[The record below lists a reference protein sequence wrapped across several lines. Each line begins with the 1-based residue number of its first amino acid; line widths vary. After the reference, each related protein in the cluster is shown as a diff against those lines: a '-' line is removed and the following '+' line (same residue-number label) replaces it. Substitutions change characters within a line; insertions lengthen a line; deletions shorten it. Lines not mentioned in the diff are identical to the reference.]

1 MANTSKRIEVIIAA
15 FTAEFEK
22 RLRASTSSVKD
33 LDAASRQVERGG
45 LSAARRGVQSISQSL
60 ESMRRAAIAAFS
72 INAIRGY
79 AAGFVQTADAMRAM
93 DQRLLLT
100 ARNTNDYAAAQ
111 KTVVEIA
118 RDAHQGLGGVAQLYT
133 RMALATANLNVS
145 QQDLAEVT
153 RTVALATALSG
164 SSAQEAAAGLL
175 QFSQAMGSNRL
186 QGDELR
192 SVLENMPILT
202 QVFVDAAGGSIARL
216 REMATAGELTTEWL
230 INAIKAGRGT
240 IEAQAKA
247 MPVTVGAAMAD
258 LRNEASIYI
267 ASVNQSTGATDKLA
281 AAIKWLGTHLDTV
294 AQGGFLA
301 LSAALSYL
309 VGRGLSAATAAISG
323 FIGKLAVTPVVASAA
338 TAAVSANARALTS
351 YGAAASIATAQ
362 TAANTAA
369 QTAATAAQT
378 AAGTVM
384 SRLPGALL
392 GLVNPITA
400 VTTVLGLGAA
410 AWLMWG
416 RSADS
421 ELAKAERRL
430 EELERYNR
438 MLKGLS
444 GSDIELNDTS
454 KKIGAARAEVA
465 KLEKDLAD
473 AIAEPSGIPFD
484 NTIGRTA
491 KQLDEAHELLKKHE
505 QAYAKIQDN
514 MRIEAEQRGVKEIAA
529 EMSVT
534 DFIREQDEERRKITA
549 SKLENDLAEIE
560 KKRQAE
566 LKSIESRFQG
576 EDRVRVRQ
584 AINARFDAAAAK
596 AREDADEKSAKK
608 ADAAARKAEAEAG
621 RRERGLLKEQ
631 KLRSEIDAE
640 TLRAAGQEKILAMEL
655 EKIEASKLGT
665 KLARAEAE
673 LAIDKRIMA
682 ERLSIKRQE
691 IAAMEQDA
699 RRSDS
704 NTSQADVIR
713 AQADLAAMQVEA
725 LRQEHDKLASV
736 AQERLA
742 EVEKAW
748 RRGTGSVEAYRQAVR
763 EALAAGVILEEE
775 ARERLVAS
783 GDDMGTALSLG
794 MQQARE
800 RMQTDAE
807 MMIQIGTELGDRISD
822 GLVSAWDSWLMG
834 TQNAKEALIDF
845 ARSTISWLSQVIL
858 KQMLM
863 NALMGAAGTTGGG
876 LLGMLGMA
884 TGGTVQALAGGGSV
898 RGWSP
903 SRTADNIPIRATAGE
918 FMQPVRAVDYYGINF
933 MERIRRLELPRN
945 IAHALAGGTVPAV
958 PSGYRL
964 AQGGMPEAGPQTTV
978 KAGDTKLRVINVL
991 DKNMVGDF
999 LRTAD
1004 GETAIINMIRRN
1016 GATIRTLIGG

>member
-1 MANTSKRIEVIIAA
+1 
-15 FTAEFEK
+15 
-22 RLRASTSSVKD
+22 
-33 LDAASRQVERGG
+33 
-45 LSAARRGVQSISQSL
+45 
-60 ESMRRAAIAAFS
+60 MRRAAIAAFS
-72 INAIRGY
+72 IKAIRGY

-118 RDAHQGLGGVAQLYT
+118 RDAHQGLGEVAQLYT
-133 RMALATANLNVS
+133 RMAQATANLNVS
-145 QQDLAEVT
+145 QKDLAEVT

-175 QFSQAMGSNRL
+175 QFSQAMGANRL

-202 QVFVDAAGGSIARL
+202 KVFVDAAGGSIARL
-216 REMATAGELTTEWL
+216 REMATAGELTTEWM
-230 INAIKAGRGT
+230 INAIKAGRDT

-410 AWLMWG
+410 AWLTWG
-416 RSADS
+416 RSADN
-421 ELAKAERRL
+421 ELAKAKGRVA
-430 EELERYNR
+430 ELQRTNQ
-438 MLKGLS
+438 MLKELS
-444 GSDIELNDTS
+444 DPSLRLQATS
-454 KKIGAARAEVA
+454 RNITAARAEVA

-473 AIAEPSGIPFD
+473 AVAEPSGIPFD

-491 KQLDEAHELLKKHE
+491 RQLEEARKDLKDNE
-505 QAYAKIQDN
+505 QEHAEIQEN
-514 MRIEAEQRGVKEIAA
+514 IRLTTEQRGAKQIAV

-534 DFIREQDEERRKITA
+534 DEIRKQNEERRKLTA

-576 EDRVRVRQ
+576 EDGVRVRQ
-584 AINARFDAAAAK
+584 AVNARFDAEAAK
-596 AREDADEKSAKK
+596 AREGAAEKSAKK
-608 ADAAARKAEAEAG
+608 GDAAARKAEAEAK
-621 RRERGLLKEQ
+621 RRERELLKEQ
-631 KLRSEIDAE
+631 KIQSKIDAE
-640 TLRAAGQEKILAMEL
+640 TLRAESEKRILALEGEKLGAERLGSEL
-655 EKIEASKLGT
+655 E
-665 KLARAEAE
+665 RAEALLE
-673 LAIDKRIMA
+673 INRKIAA
-682 ERLSIKRQE
+682 ERIALKEQE
-691 IAAMEQDA
+691 ARLIAD
-699 RRSDS
+699 DP
-704 NTSQADVIR
+704 NKT
-713 AQADLAAMQVEA
+713 QADLLRAQSEITRERISA
-725 LRQEHDKLASV
+725 LQQEHTDLASV
-736 AQERLA
+736 ASAGLA
-742 EVEKAW
+742 DIEQAW
-748 RRGTGSVEAYRQAVR
+748 RRGTGSVEAYRQAVQ

-775 ARERLVAS
+775 ARDRMIAS
-783 GDDMGTALSLG
+783 GDDMGAALSLG
-794 MQQARE
+794 MQRARE

-822 GLVSAWDSWLMG
+822 GLVSAWDSWIQG
-834 TQNAKEALIDF
+834 TASAKEALIDF

-863 NALMGAAGTTGGG
+863 NALMGAPGTTGGG

-884 TGGTVQALAGGGSV
+884 TGGTVQALASGGSV

-903 SRTADNIPIRATAGE
+903 SRTADNITIRATAGE
-918 FMQPVRAVDYYGINF
+918 FMQPVRAVDYYGLNF
-933 MERIRRLELPRN
+933 MERIRRLELPRD
-945 IAHALAGGTVPAV
+945 IAHALAGGTVPSV